1 MPLYSIIR
9 TLLKARKSPCI
20 SRTFSI
26 KTSFSLEYRDGFER
40 LLGLQRRSAISSKA
54 SLTIC
59 RRKVAN
65 STVLAAAAMAVLVWA
80 SWSDLTKREIPNAA
94 AVLLGL
100 TAVVDAWIGGS
111 PLQAGWLG
119 CISILIVGFPVSAYL
134 GLIGAGDIKLL
145 AAAALWTSART
156 LDLLLITAWAGG
168 VLALLYLCLNL
179 VRTRRTTEIPYGVAV
194 SLSLLLMLTHMV

>member
-1 MPLYSIIR
+1 M
-9 TLLKARKSPCI
+9 
-20 SRTFSI
+20 
-26 KTSFSLEYRDGFER
+26 
-40 LLGLQRRSAISSKA
+40 Q
-54 SLTIC
+54 
-59 RRKVAN
+59 V
-65 STVLAAAAMAVLVWA
+65 VWA

-119 CISILIVGFPVSAYL
+119 CISILLVGFPVSAYL

-156 LDLLLITAWAGG
+156 LDLLLITSLG
-168 VLALLYLCLNL
+168 
-179 VRTRRTTEIPYGVAV
+179 RRRTCTFI
-194 SLSLLLMLTHMV
+194 SLPEFSQNPQDD

>member
-1 MPLYSIIR
+1 
-9 TLLKARKSPCI
+9 
-20 SRTFSI
+20 
-26 KTSFSLEYRDGFER
+26 
-40 LLGLQRRSAISSKA
+40 
-54 SLTIC
+54 
-59 RRKVAN
+59 
-65 STVLAAAAMAVLVWA
+65 MAVLVWA

-145 AAAALWTSART
+145 AAAALWTSA